1 MSVRNILDGTIKTGT
16 EIGPESLLAVKTVNA
31 SVEVGAPRVHAT
43 TLQCSTITGV
53 DANLSGTVDVNELY
67 TNQIAVRGGI
77 TMAGKP
83 VLREFGE
90 SSDLVFT
97 LTMQDNSTKTI
108 TQKSTY
114 SLTSVGQYINMFG
127 FYADLNTTGMDMPK
141 KVTVTAPVPT
151 YNNLWKAYNIVAI
164 RTDGDGTLYQ
174 AMCTTTAYKS
184 RDGIDIELR
193 FTQNTNVPFL
203 VIKLDIPMH

>member
-1 MSVRNILDGTIKTGT
+1 MSVRNILDGTIKTGS

-31 SVEVGAPRVHAT
+31 SQEIGAPRVHAT
-43 TLQCSTITGV
+43 TIQGSTITGV

-83 VLREFGE
+83 VLREFVE

-114 SLTSVGQYINMFG
+114 SLTSVGSM
-127 FYADLNTTGMDMPK
+127 LT
-141 KVTVTAPVPT
+141 
-151 YNNLWKAYNIVAI
+151 
-164 RTDGDGTLYQ
+164 
-174 AMCTTTAYKS
+174 
-184 RDGIDIELR
+184 
-193 FTQNTNVPFL
+193 
-203 VIKLDIPMH
+203 